1 MKLASTLTI
10 ASLLVASTAST
21 AFAGETINR
30 VTTGWSKFSGHTK
43 VNIESMDQ
51 KTYDN
56 WTRNVK
62 IDAVGENAG
71 VNVKY
76 KDGKIEGRA
85 FATNV
90 ENPDPFV
97 NIGEVYTSEY
107 GKLTTNTSVHQK
119 THEYG
124 KEDFTEY
131 SLITDTG
138 Y

>member
-1 MKLASTLTI
+1 MTIKTITFATLATI
-10 ASLLVASTAST
+10 AISPLAH
-21 AFAGETINR
+21 AGETINR
-30 VTTGWSKFSGHTK
+30 VTTGWSNFNTDTK
-43 VNIESMDQ
+43 VRVYSVDS

-56 WTRNVK
+56 WTRNIK
-62 IDAVGENAG
+62 IDAVGEEAG

-76 KDGKIEGRA
+76 HDGIVEGRA

-107 GKLTTNTSVHQK
+107 GKLTTKTKVIQD

-124 KEDFTEY
+124 GEHFTEY
-131 SLITDTG
+131 SLITNTG